1 MRPSAPVSRIFPGTL
16 LLVAACG
23 GDPVVQ
29 EPNTITI
36 SPASVALESLGD
48 TARLTASVR
57 DRDGRTMPG
66 VTVTWVAGDP
76 TVATVDASGLVTATG
91 NGVATVEA
99 SVEGVAGSSEVT
111 VAQRVANARVSPEE
125 WTFRAL
131 GDTIPLEARAADAN
145 GHVIEGQEFTW
156 SSRDDL
162 VVTVDPGGMVT
173 AVGNGEAIVE
183 ASAEGVS
190 GFSRVRVRQWAKHV
204 QVSPEKAILAE
215 VGDTIRLLAEA
226 TDANGY
232 VIEDARFTWTSDR
245 PAVTVDTAGLVTAA
259 GNGVV
264 PVYAKA
270 GRARGGAL
278 VTVELERGVLL
289 KLYETM
295 GGADWNRN
303 ENWGSDAPLGT
314 WYGVHGSF
322 VSALA
327 LRENG
332 LTGSLPPEM
341 ADLRFLRVMALAGN
355 SITGPIPAGIGN
367 LPSLSAIV
375 VSDNRLSGRIP
386 SALGN
391 LEFLAQLEV
400 ANNELTG
407 PIPSRLGSLQRLVE
421 LDVSGNR
428 LNGPV
433 PPEIGN
439 LDRLKVL
446 RVNDTLLSGQL
457 PLELIGLSLRVFTW
471 DGTDLCAPDDEEFQE
486 WLKSIPSTSGPDC

>member
-66 VTVTWVAGDP
+66 VTVTWVAGDA

-131 GDTIPLEARAADAN
+131 GDT
-145 GHVIEGQEFTW
+145 
-156 SSRDDL
+156 
-162 VVTVDPGGMVT
+162 M
-173 AVGNGEAIVE
+173 
-183 ASAEGVS
+183 
-190 GFSRVRVRQWAKHV
+190 
-204 QVSPEKAILAE
+204 
-215 VGDTIRLLAEA
+215 
-226 TDANGY
+226 
-232 VIEDARFTWTSDR
+232 
-245 PAVTVDTAGLVTAA
+245 
-259 GNGVV
+259 
-264 PVYAKA
+264 
-270 GRARGGAL
+270 
-278 VTVELERGVLL
+278 
-289 KLYETM
+289 
-295 GGADWNRN
+295 
-303 ENWGSDAPLGT
+303 
-314 WYGVHGSF
+314 
-322 VSALA
+322 
-327 LRENG
+327 
-332 LTGSLPPEM
+332 
-341 ADLRFLRVMALAGN
+341 
-355 SITGPIPAGIGN
+355 IGN

-471 DGTDLCAPDDEEFQE
+471 DGMDLCAPDDEEFQE